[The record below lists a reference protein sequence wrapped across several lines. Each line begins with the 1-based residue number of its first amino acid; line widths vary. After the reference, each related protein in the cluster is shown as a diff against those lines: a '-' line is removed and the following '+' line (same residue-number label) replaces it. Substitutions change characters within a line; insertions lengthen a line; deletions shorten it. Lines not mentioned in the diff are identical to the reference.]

1 MRGDQLGSSCLYAQS
16 VKECGNVRGSDTT
29 EPMRRSKRK
38 SMIQAY
44 KSVLTIQPVIQGVF
58 VVKIC
63 SSEALILILMAV
75 NGVDQVAEGQ

>member
-1 MRGDQLGSSCLYAQS
+1 
-16 VKECGNVRGSDTT
+16 
-29 EPMRRSKRK
+29 
-38 SMIQAY
+38 MIQAY